1 MPSPEQS
8 AGDDDGI
15 AGPPPGQHKNGTRKA
30 PIALVLVILLLLVA
44 GGIGLATLIWVHSE
58 DVSTVANAEGPDDFK
73 FDLPT
78 VARELAD
85 DPEGAKSKYRGR
97 MIDFLVS
104 EIVIESRDR
113 SHVVLL
119 LPVEDKGTPASAYGL
134 AFKGDFPFANPRNA
148 FLKETQ
154 PGPLRV
160 RVRGTVARIDPADA
174 PDTGYTFV
182 LDPAWVGRVE

>member
-1 MPSPEQS
+1 VPSLEPS
-8 AGDDDGI
+8 TGDDDGVP
-15 AGPPPGQHKNGTRKA
+15 GPPPRQKSNTPAA
-30 PIALVLVILLLLVA
+30 PIALVLVILLLLAA
-44 GGIGLATLIWVHSE
+44 GGIGLASLIWFQHEEAPS
-58 DVSTVANAEGPDDFK
+58 VANTEERDAFRL
-73 FDLPT
+73 DLPT

-85 DPEGAKSKYRGR
+85 DREGAKSKYRGR
-97 MIDFLVS
+97 MVEFLVS

-119 LPVEDKGTPASAYGL
+119 LPVEEKGTPASAYGL
-134 AFKGDFPFANPRNA
+134 AFKGDFPFANPRNS

-160 RVRGTVARIDPADA
+160 RVRGTVARIEHADA
-174 PDTGYTFV
+174 ADTGYTFI

>member
-1 MPSPEQS
+1 MPPPDPIGGADRDDLGPSP
-8 AGDDDGI
+8 
-15 AGPPPGQHKNGTRKA
+15 PPSKSRTPAA
-30 PIALVLVILLLLVA
+30 PIALVLVILLLLAA
-44 GGIGLATLIWVHSE
+44 GGIGLTSLIWFQSE
-58 DVSTVANAEGPDDFK
+58 EAIEGTDDFRL
-73 FDLPT
+73 DLPT

-85 DPEGAKSKYRGR
+85 DREGAKSKYRGR
-97 MIDFLVS
+97 MVEFEVS

-134 AFKGDFPFANPRNA
+134 AFKGDFPFANPRNI

-160 RVRGTVARIDPADA
+160 RVRGIVARIEHADM